1 VRRVLEWNEELRKQC
16 TQFKEKHDDIFVE
29 VYDTTTIFNAVQ
41 QNPDEYG
48 LVDTEN
54 ESTNLARRMWYDE
67 FHASAA
73 MHKILASDVSLF
85 LEKFE

>member
-1 VRRVLEWNEELRKQC
+1 MRRVPEWNEELRKQC
-16 TQFKEKHDDIFVE
+16 TLFKEKHEDVFVE
-29 VYDTTTIFNAVQ
+29 VYDTTAIFKAVQ

-48 LVDTEN
+48 LADTED
-54 ESTNLARRMWYDE
+54 ESTDLAHRMWYDE
-67 FHASAA
+67 FHASGA